1 MSESN
6 VRCAFVGLSGAP
18 CGSVPRFHIGFNHPF
33 TRPDEV
39 GRLAAFIGVNDM
51 TDDMPEVAR
60 IAAFEIHHDRLMREI
75 EQLKKDRDFWS
86 SEAKG
91 MRDAMLAY
99 GIQPIPMV
107 LHCPKCR
114 GQHIDR
120 EEWATHQHRTHR
132 CEHCGELFRVAKVP
146 TVGVE
151 ALP

>member
-1 MSESN
+1 MPS
-6 VRCAFVGLSGAP
+6 A
-18 CGSVPRFHIGFNHPF
+18 
-33 TRPDEV
+33 
-39 GRLAAFIGVNDM
+39 NDM

-86 SEAKG
+86 SEASRLRDDVRRLQDTCENEWAARVAELMRERDKEHGRAEG

-99 GIQPIPMV
+99 GIRPIPMV

-120 EEWATHQHRTHR
+120 EEWATYPHKTHR
-132 CEHCGELFRVAKVP
+132 CEHCGELFRVAEIP

-151 ALP
+151 AL